1 MSFDMNSEFL
11 YYPQQTQKIFKN
23 KKIGNE
29 IDAKNQSGILTDN
42 TNMINNPK
50 IFDSIDQTSLMTTF
64 LKQNIQQNL
73 SSKPPS
79 PTPSVSQSP
88 IDEFTN
94 IENIGNEIFN
104 SINIGEHYF
113 DNSYPLT
120 PQTLNSKDNNS
131 SSNVG
136 SSSGNNSIHQK
147 VSIDSVN
154 EKSVKKVKTKPIELI
169 NENSKFNIINAN
181 QNTSDNNTTL
191 SKDGNRTTTVTNSN
205 TDANQKIIVKDNQI
219 TSPSGNFDSNYNI
232 ILNNSVPENN
242 EQMKLNL
249 QKKNMTESNNETN
262 MENPNITNESNAF
275 HANGNLPLN
284 SVLPKQ
290 NAVHN
295 NVPLHIN
302 TGRSLNNYG
311 LNIRGME
318 NQIVLPQQNAAS
330 SVLLTPSSPTMPTS
344 SVYNTPMIYEVFS
357 DPNMMSQY
365 YDENNEPIISQPQA
379 FDTFQVL
386 TSSNQN
392 GQGSISSIQYP
403 QMINPSNPAAAS
415 QRFHNIINTQ
425 RYQGIPNC
433 GMVGPLMQGQ
443 NDNNIVMPR
452 IISHIPNQQQLP
464 TPHING
470 ANQAQSSPNPQSL
483 NRFVFQANTNPMPV
497 QMPMP
502 VPVPVSLPQ
511 SAQPAPSQ
519 QPTAPTPAPQFGAPA
534 PASAVNI
541 PPRIKTFLPPQ
552 PPIKFFNGYPA
563 GNTPYTPI
571 SPFPGSQPNKAMLL
585 PPHAYPR
592 TLNKRK
598 HKRKRTTT
606 GQLDILLNIF
616 KTNDTP
622 PFEVREELAKKVNMT
637 NREVQVW
644 FQNRR
649 AKVNRERSQGKN
661 NNNNNNNSNNNRYNN
676 NEQGNNN
683 IASSNEKDASN
694 NPDSNKIN
702 DSVLKKESAKN
713 TLITPISPGT
723 TENFIACEKK

>member
-1 MSFDMNSEFL
+1 MNSEFL

-23 KKIGNE
+23 KKLGNE
-29 IDAKNQSGILTDN
+29 IDVKNQTNIMADN
-42 TNMINNPK
+42 TNIINNPK
-50 IFDSIDQTSLMTTF
+50 LFDSLDQTSLMSTF
-64 LKQNIQQNL
+64 LKQNIQQTL

-79 PTPSVSQSP
+79 PTPSISQSP

-94 IENIGNEIFN
+94 IDNIGNEIFN

-147 VSIDSVN
+147 LSIDSVN
-154 EKSVKKVKTKPIELI
+154 EKSVKQVKAKPIEHI
-169 NENSKFNIINAN
+169 NDTTKYNIININ
-181 QNTSDNNTTL
+181 QNSTDNNSSL
-191 SKDGNRTTTVTNSN
+191 SKDGNRTTTNN
-205 TDANQKIIVKDNQI
+205 TSDANQKIILKDNQI
-219 TSPSGNFDSNYNI
+219 NSPSGNFDDNYNL
-232 ILNNSVPENN
+232 ILNNSVTENN
-242 EQMKLNL
+242 EQMKLHL
-249 QKKNMTESNNETN
+249 QKKNLTENNNETN
-262 MENPNITNESNAF
+262 VENPNIGNETNTFQTS
-275 HANGNLPLN
+275 GNLPLN
-284 SVLPKQ
+284 SILPKQ
-290 NAVHN
+290 SAVQN

-302 TGRSLNNYG
+302 TGRSLSNYG
-311 LNIRGME
+311 LNIRGMD
-318 NQIVLPQQNAAS
+318 NPIVLQQQNAAS

-357 DPNMMSQY
+357 DPNMMPQY

-386 TSSNQN
+386 TPTSQN
-392 GQGSISSIQYP
+392 SQGSISSIQYP
-403 QMINPSNPAAAS
+403 QMINPNNSTTTP
-415 QRFHNIINTQ
+415 QRFPNIINPQ
-425 RYQGIPNC
+425 RYQSIPNC
-433 GMVGPLMQGQ
+433 GMVGSIMQGQ
-443 NDNNIVMPR
+443 NDVMPR
-452 IISHIPNQQQLP
+452 IISHIPNQQQLQAS
-464 TPHING
+464 HISG
-470 ANQAQSSPNPQSL
+470 TNQAQSSPNSQSL
-483 NRFVFQANTNPMPV
+483 NRFVFQANTNSMPV
-497 QMPMP
+497 QMPMS

-519 QPTAPTPAPQFGAPA
+519 QPSAPTSAPQFGTPA

-552 PPIKFFNGYPA
+552 PQIKFFNGYPA

-649 AKVNRERSQGKN
+649 AKVNRERIQGKS
-661 NNNNNNNSNNNRYNN
+661 NNNSNNNNNRYSN

-683 IASSNEKDASN
+683 IANSNEKDSSN
-694 NPDSNKIN
+694 NTDTNKIN
-702 DSVLKKESAKN
+702 DSTLKQDNTKN
-713 TLITPISPGT
+713 SLLTSINPGT

>member
-11 YYPQQTQKIFKN
+11 YYPQQTQKIYKN
-23 KKIGNE
+23 KKLVNE
-29 IDAKNQSGILTDN
+29 IDAKNQTNNLMADN
-42 TNMINNPK
+42 TNMINNTK
-50 IFDSIDQTSLMTTF
+50 LFDSLDQTTLMTSF
-64 LKQNIQQNL
+64 LKQNIQQTL

-94 IENIGNEIFN
+94 IENIGNDLFN

-147 VSIDSVN
+147 LSIDSVN
-154 EKSVKKVKTKPIELI
+154 EKQIKKVKTKPIEII
-169 NENSKFNIINAN
+169 NDNTKFNMIN
-181 QNTSDNNTTL
+181 QTTTDNATTL
-191 SKDGNRTTTVTNSN
+191 SKDTNRQATTAN
-205 TDANQKIIVKDNQI
+205 TTENNQKI
-219 TSPSGNFDSNYNI
+219 TTTSGNFDNNYN
-232 ILNNSVPENN
+232 LLMNNTIAENN
-242 EQMKLNL
+242 DQIKAHI
-249 QKKNMTESNNETN
+249 QKKNITETN
-262 MENPNITNESNAF
+262 TEANTENQTIMNENNTFHNNTNI
-275 HANGNLPLN
+275 PIN

-290 NAVHN
+290 NVVQN

-302 TGRSLNNYG
+302 TGRSLNNFG

-318 NQIVLPQQNAAS
+318 NPMVLPQQNAAS
-330 SVLLTPSSPTMPTS
+330 GVLLTPSSPTMPTS

-357 DPNMMSQY
+357 DPNVMSQY
-365 YDENNEPIISQPQA
+365 YDENNEQILSQPQA
-379 FDTFQVL
+379 FETFQVL
-386 TSSNQN
+386 TPSNQN
-392 GQGSISSIQYP
+392 TQGSISSIQYP
-403 QMINPSNPAAAS
+403 QMINPSNPAGT
-415 QRFHNIINTQ
+415 QRFHNIMNQ
-425 RYQGIPNC
+425 PRYQGIPNC
-433 GMVGPLMQGQ
+433 GMVGSIIQGQ

-452 IISHIPNQQQLP
+452 IISHIPNQQQLQ

-470 ANQAQSSPNPQSL
+470 TNQAQSSPNPQTL
-483 NRFVFQANTNPMPV
+483 NRFVFQNPNPMPV
-497 QMPMP
+497 QMPMS

-511 SAQPAPSQ
+511 NAQPAPTQ
-519 QPTAPTPAPQFGAPA
+519 QPTAPNPAAQFGTPT
-534 PASAVNI
+534 PTSAI

-552 PPIKFFNGYPA
+552 PPLKFFNGYPA

-606 GQLDILLNIF
+606 GQLDILLNVF

-622 PFEVREELAKKVNMT
+622 PFEVREELAKKV
-637 NREVQVW
+637 EYHW
-644 FQNRR
+644 
-649 AKVNRERSQGKN
+649 S
-661 NNNNNNNSNNNRYNN
+661 
-676 NEQGNNN
+676 
-683 IASSNEKDASN
+683 
-694 NPDSNKIN
+694 
-702 DSVLKKESAKN
+702 
-713 TLITPISPGT
+713 
-723 TENFIACEKK
+723 

>member
-1 MSFDMNSEFL
+1 MSFEMNSEFI
-11 YYPQQTQKIFKN
+11 YYPQQTQKIYKN
-23 KKIGNE
+23 KKGGSE
-29 IDAKNQSGILTDN
+29 IDIKSQTMTDN
-42 TNMINNPK
+42 TNIMNNPK
-50 IFDSIDQTSLMTTF
+50 IFEGLHQTSLMNTF
-64 LKQNIQQNL
+64 LKQNIQQTL

-94 IENIGNEIFN
+94 IENIGNELFN

-136 SSSGNNSIHQK
+136 SSSGNNSIPQK
-147 VSIDSVN
+147 LSIDNVN
-154 EKSVKKVKTKPIELI
+154 EKQIKKVKTKPIELI
-169 NENSKFNIINAN
+169 NDNAKFNMINVN
-181 QNTSDNNTTL
+181 QNAADNNSTL
-191 SKDGNRTTTVTNSN
+191 PKDGNRTATTNN
-205 TDANQKIIVKDNQI
+205 TTEPNQKIVLKDTQI
-219 TSPSGNFDSNYNI
+219 ASSTGNFDTNYNI
-232 ILNNSVPENN
+232 IMNNSIPENN
-242 EQMKLNL
+242 EQMKLHL
-249 QKKNMTESNNETN
+249 QKKNLTENNTETN
-262 MENPNITNESNAF
+262 VENPSITNESNNF
-275 HANGNLPLN
+275 HANSNLPLS

-290 NAVHN
+290 NVVQN

-302 TGRSLNNYG
+302 TGRSLNNFG

-318 NQIVLPQQNAAS
+318 NPMVLSQQNTTS

-365 YDENNEPIISQPQA
+365 YDENNEPIISQPQT

-386 TSSNQN
+386 TPSNQN
-392 GQGSISSIQYP
+392 GQSSISSMQYP
-403 QMINPSNPAAAS
+403 QIINPNNPTAP
-415 QRFHNIINTQ
+415 QRFHNIINPP
-425 RYQGIPNC
+425 RYQSIPNC
-433 GMVGPLMQGQ
+433 GMVGSIMQSQ
-443 NDNNIVMPR
+443 NENNIVMPR
-452 IISHIPNQQQLP
+452 IINHIPNQQQLP
-464 TPHING
+464 TSHING
-470 ANQAQSSPNPQSL
+470 NSQAQSSPNPQTL
-483 NRFVFQANTNPMPV
+483 NRFVFQANANTIPV
-497 QMPMP
+497 QMPMS

-519 QPTAPTPAPQFGAPA
+519 QPSAPTSTTQFGTTSPT
-534 PASAVNI
+534 PTVNI

-649 AKVNRERSQGKN
+649 AKVNRERTQGKN
-661 NNNNNNNSNNNRYNN
+661 NNSNNNNNNNNRYNN

-683 IASSNEKDASN
+683 AQNSNEKDNTN
-694 NPDSNKIN
+694 NSDVKIN
-702 DSVLKKESAKN
+702 ETSLKQESSKN
-713 TLITPISPGT
+713 PLLTPISPGT

>member
-1 MSFDMNSEFL
+1 MSFEMNSDFL
-11 YYPQQTQKIFKN
+11 YYPQQTQKIYKN
-23 KKIGNE
+23 KKLVGE
-29 IDAKNQSGILTDN
+29 IDAKNQTNNLMADG
-42 TNMINNPK
+42 TNMINNSK
-50 IFDSIDQTSLMTTF
+50 LFDSLDQTTLMTSF
-64 LKQNIQQNL
+64 LKQNIQQTL
-73 SSKPPS
+73 SPKPPS

-94 IENIGNEIFN
+94 IENIGNDLFN

-136 SSSGNNSIHQK
+136 SSSGNNNIHQK
-147 VSIDSVN
+147 LSIDSIN
-154 EKSVKKVKTKPIELI
+154 EKQVKKVKSKPIEII
-169 NENSKFNIINAN
+169 NDNSKFNMINVN
-181 QNTSDNNTTL
+181 QTTADNSSVL
-191 SKDGNRTTTVTNSN
+191 SKDANRPNATSNSTEN
-205 TDANQKIIVKDNQI
+205 NQKIILKDNQI
-219 TSPSGNFDSNYNI
+219 TTPSGNFDNNYNLI
-232 ILNNSVPENN
+232 MNNTIPENN
-242 EQMKLNL
+242 DQMKAHL
-249 QKKNMTESNNETN
+249 QKKNITETNNETN
-262 MENPNITNESNAF
+262 TENQAIMNGNNNFHSNSNITTM
-275 HANGNLPLN
+275 N
-284 SVLPKQ
+284 SVFPKQ
-290 NAVHN
+290 NIVQN

-302 TGRSLNNYG
+302 TGRSLNNFG

-318 NQIVLPQQNAAS
+318 NPMVLPQQNAAS

-344 SVYNTPMIYEVFS
+344 SVYNTPMIYEVYS
-357 DPNMMSQY
+357 DPNVIPQY
-365 YDENNEPIISQPQA
+365 YEENNEQILSQPQA
-379 FDTFQVL
+379 FETFQVL
-386 TSSNQN
+386 TPSNQN
-392 GQGSISSIQYP
+392 AQGSISSIQYP
-403 QMINPSNPAAAS
+403 QMINPSNPAGT
-415 QRFHNIINTQ
+415 QRFHNIMNQ
-425 RYQGIPNC
+425 PRYQSIPNC
-433 GMVGPLMQGQ
+433 GMVGSIIQGQ

-452 IISHIPNQQQLP
+452 IISHIPNQQQLQ

-470 ANQAQSSPNPQSL
+470 TNQAQSSPNPQTL
-483 NRFVFQANTNPMPV
+483 NRFVFQTNPNPMPV
-497 QMPMP
+497 QMPMS
-502 VPVPVSLPQ
+502 VPVPVTLPQ
-511 SAQPAPSQ
+511 NAQPAPNQ
-519 QPTAPTPAPQFGAPA
+519 QQTAPNTAAQYGTPNPTT
-534 PASAVNI
+534 SI

-552 PPIKFFNGYPA
+552 PQLKFFNSYPA

-676 NEQGNNN
+676 EQVNNN
-683 IASSNEKDASN
+683 IANSSEKDTTN
-694 NPDSNKIN
+694 NEVKIN
-702 DSVLKKESAKN
+702 EVDNIKN
-713 TLITPISPGT
+713 TLLTPISPGT
-723 TENFIACEKK
+723 TDNFIACEKK

>member
-1 MSFDMNSEFL
+1 MNSEFI
-11 YYPQQTQKIFKN
+11 YYPQQTQKIYKN
-23 KKIGNE
+23 KKIGSE
-29 IDAKNQSGILTDN
+29 IDIKNQTTNIMADG

-50 IFDSIDQTSLMTTF
+50 LFEGLDQTSLMTTF
-64 LKQNIQQNL
+64 LKQNMQQNL
-73 SSKPPS
+73 PSKPPS

-94 IENIGNEIFN
+94 IENIGNELFN

-147 VSIDSVN
+147 ISIDNIN
-154 EKSVKKVKTKPIELI
+154 EKQAKKVKTKPIELI
-169 NENSKFNIINAN
+169 NDNSKFNMIN
-181 QNTSDNNTTL
+181 QNTTDNNTTL
-191 SKDGNRTTTVTNSN
+191 SKEGNRSTPVNN
-205 TDANQKIIVKDNQI
+205 TGDNQKIIMKDNQI
-219 TSPSGNFDSNYNI
+219 ASPAVNFENNYNLI
-232 ILNNSVPENN
+232 MNNTLQENN
-242 EQMKLNL
+242 DQMKLHL
-249 QKKNMTESNNETN
+249 QKKNITENNTENNIENTN
-262 MENPNITNESNAF
+262 IISENNTFHNNA
-275 HANGNLPLN
+275 NVPLN

-290 NAVHN
+290 SNIQS

-302 TGRSLNNYG
+302 TGRSLNNFG
-311 LNIRGME
+311 LNLRGME
-318 NQIVLPQQNAAS
+318 NPMVLPQQNAAS
-330 SVLLTPSSPTMPTS
+330 SVLLTPSSPTMPAS

-357 DPNMMSQY
+357 DPNMISQY
-365 YDENNEPIISQPQA
+365 YDENNEPIISQPQT

-386 TSSNQN
+386 TPSNQN
-392 GQGSISSIQYP
+392 AQGSISSMQYP
-403 QMINPSNPAAAS
+403 QMINPNNPAS
-415 QRFHNIINTQ
+415 TQRFHNLINTP
-425 RYQGIPNC
+425 RYQGISNC
-433 GMVGPLMQGQ
+433 GMVGSIIQGQ
-443 NDNNIVMPR
+443 NDNNLVMPR
-452 IISHIPNQQQLP
+452 IISHLPNQQQLS
-464 TPHING
+464 TPHISN
-470 ANQAQSSPNPQSL
+470 NQAQSSPNPQTI
-483 NRFVFQANTNPMPV
+483 NRFVFQTNPNSMPV
-497 QMPMP
+497 QMPMS

-511 SAQPAPSQ
+511 SAQPTPSQ
-519 QPTAPTPAPQFGAPA
+519 QTPTPNATSQFAPTAATP
-534 PASAVNI
+534 AVNI

-552 PPIKFFNGYPA
+552 PPLKFFNGYPA

-585 PPHAYPR
+585 PPHVYPR

-649 AKVNRERSQGKN
+649 AKVNRERTQGKN
-661 NNNNNNNSNNNRYNN
+661 NNNNNNNRFNNND
-676 NEQGNNN
+676 QGNNVTN
-683 IASSNEKDASN
+683 NDKDNTN
-694 NPDSNKIN
+694 NDSNKMN
-702 DSVLKKESAKN
+702 DGSIKSDNNKN
-713 TLITPISPGT
+713 SLLTPISPGT

>member
-23 KKIGNE
+23 KKIGSE
-29 IDAKNQSGILTDN
+29 IDAKNPTNLMVDSSNIL
-42 TNMINNPK
+42 NNAK
-50 IFDSIDQTSLMTTF
+50 LFDGLDQTTLMTSF
-64 LKQNIQQNL
+64 LKQNIQQTL

-94 IENIGNEIFN
+94 IENIGNELFN

-113 DNSYPLT
+113 DSSYPLT

-147 VSIDSVN
+147 LSLDNIS
-154 EKSVKKVKTKPIELI
+154 EKPAKKVKTKPIELI
-169 NENSKFNIINAN
+169 NDNSKFNMINVN
-181 QNTSDNNTTL
+181 QTPNDSNATL
-191 SKDGNRTTTVTNSN
+191 TKDANRTTSN
-205 TDANQKIIVKDNQI
+205 NATENNQKIIMKDNQI
-219 TSPSGNFDSNYNI
+219 ASTTGNFDNNYNI
-232 ILNNSVPENN
+232 IMNNTTPENN
-242 EQMKLNL
+242 DQMKIHL
-249 QKKNMTESNNETN
+249 QKKNLAENNNEGAI
-262 MENPNITNESNAF
+262 ENQNIDNSTFHSNS
-275 HANGNLPLN
+275 NLPLS

-290 NAVHN
+290 NVVQN

-302 TGRSLNNYG
+302 TGRSLNNFG
-311 LNIRGME
+311 LNLRGME
-318 NQIVLPQQNAAS
+318 NPMVLPQQNAAS
-330 SVLLTPSSPTMPTS
+330 GVLLTPSSPTIPTS
-344 SVYNTPMIYEVFS
+344 TGVYNTPMIYEVFS
-357 DPNMMSQY
+357 DPNMISPY
-365 YDENNEPIISQPQA
+365 YDENNEQIMSQPQA
-379 FDTFQVL
+379 FETFQVL
-386 TSSNQN
+386 TPSSQN
-392 GQGSISSIQYP
+392 AQGSISSIQYP
-403 QMINPSNPAAAS
+403 QMINPNNPAGP
-415 QRFHNIINTQ
+415 QRFHNIINPS
-425 RYQGIPNC
+425 RYQGISNC
-433 GMVGPLMQGQ
+433 GMVGSI

-452 IISHIPNQQQLP
+452 IIGHIPNQQQLQ
-464 TPHING
+464 TPHISG
-470 ANQAQSSPNPQSL
+470 TTQAQSSPNPQAI
-483 NRFVFQANTNPMPV
+483 NRFVFQANPNPMSV
-497 QMPMP
+497 QMPMS

-511 SAQPAPSQ
+511 SAQAAPSQ
-519 QPTAPTPAPQFGAPA
+519 PEAAPTSAPQFGAAAA
-534 PASAVNI
+534 PAVNI
-541 PPRIKTFLPPQ
+541 PPRIKTFLPPPQ
-552 PPIKFFNGYPA
+552 PQLKFFNGYTA

-649 AKVNRERSQGKN
+649 AKVNRERTQGKN
-661 NNNNNNNSNNNRYNN
+661 NNNNNNNTNNNRFNSN
-676 NEQGNNN
+676 DQGNNN
-683 IASSNEKDASN
+683 AANTSDKDSTN
-694 NPDSNKIN
+694 NDTKIN
-702 DSVLKKESAKN
+702 EVLKQDNTAKN
-713 TLITPISPGT
+713 PLLTPISPGT
-723 TENFIACEKK
+723 TENFIACDKKK